1 MKKYLFMAVA
11 AIAALSSC
19 SSDNEF
25 IKGEDEN
32 EGNGLVF
39 TATMEG
45 IGGDTRAT
53 LDGTNC
59 AAWEVG
65 DEVLI
70 YGIVNINPFGPSDI
84 ESAVY
89 TAQSAGT
96 KTTFMPKTEGKEVSR
111 NDQSFF
117 AYFPASLVDIE
128 TGKME
133 LPATIT
139 AEYGKFN
146 MPMYG
151 ESFLNTPDL
160 TFKNICG
167 VLAVTVTDEQ
177 LAQVSSIKVNSSNC
191 ATSGLFTI
199 DKNNQCKMTQNEP
212 SNTVTVTYTEPVQT
226 EATGKVFYVAIP
238 PQTYKNLKIEVS
250 DGTTTKSMTTKKDA
264 DILIERNKIY
274 NITFKDNTP
283 TTGTATA
290 KINGEEV
297 EVKWIQLWAGGPKF
311 AEYNIGTT
319 AEKPEGIYM
328 VFDDAIKTGDDYAWG
343 ANWRTPSK
351 DEMEELNLAARENSK
366 KITCKYC
373 KYEVVNNEIWGFTF
387 TGKEAGYTD
396 NHVFFPDD
404 IKYGNSDDKG
414 GWGKYWSCTDN
425 GSTAWLLYFSST
437 SGASSWQSGGKSFD
451 FFVRP
456 VLNEAK

>member
-19 SSDNEF
+19 SSDNEVF
-25 IKGEDEN
+25 NSEVKKA
-32 EGNGLVF
+32 LTF
-39 TATMEG
+39 TATMEN
-45 IGGDTRAT
+45 IGGDTRTTFNAT
-53 LDGTNC
+53 DKL
-59 AAWEVG
+59 AEWEVG

-70 YGIVNINPFGPSDI
+70 YGFVNINPFGPSDI

-96 KTTFMPKTEGKEVSR
+96 TTSFMPKTEGKEVSR

-128 TGKME
+128 TGEME

-146 MPMYG
+146 MPMFG
-151 ESFLNTPDL
+151 KSFLNTPDL

-167 VLAVTVTDEQ
+167 ILAITVNNEQ
-177 LAQVSSIKVNSSNC
+177 LTQVSSIKVSSSNC
-191 ATSGLFTI
+191 ATSGLFTVN
-199 DKNNQCKMTQNEP
+199 KNNQCQITQNEP

-238 PQTYKNLKIEVS
+238 PQTYRNLKIEVS

-264 DILIERNKIY
+264 DILVERNKIY

-319 AEKPEGIYM
+319 AEKPEGNLISFY
-328 VFDDAIKTGDDYAWG
+328 VAIKTGDDYAWG
-343 ANWRTPSK
+343 AKWRTPSK
-351 DEMEELNLAARENSK
+351 DEMDQLRAASYGNSEAAGAK
-366 KITCKYC
+366 VTC
-373 KYEVVNNEIWGFTF
+373 ERVIVDGINGFIF

-396 NHVFFPDD
+396 NKVFFPADEID
-404 IKYGNSDDKG
+404 LYKSQDRVITSHYWTCTYDATVQVLYLSSSPGCARWDSSAKG
-414 GWGKYWSCTDN
+414 YND
-425 GSTAWLLYFSST
+425 YY
-437 SGASSWQSGGKSFD
+437 
-451 FFVRP
+451 VRP

>member
-167 VLAVTVTDEQ
+167 ILAITVNNEQ
-177 LAQVSSIKVNSSNC
+177 LAQVSNIKVNSSNC

-319 AEKPEGIYM
+319 AEKPGGNLISFY
-328 VFDDAIKTGDDYAWG
+328 DAIKTGNDYAWG
-343 ANWRTPSK
+343 TNWRTPSK
-351 DEMEELNLAARENSK
+351 DEMDQLRAASYGNSDAK
-366 KITCKYC
+366 VTC
-373 KYEVVNNEIWGFTF
+373 ERVIVDGINGFIF

-396 NHVFFPDD
+396 NKVFFPADEGDLYKSLDRD
-404 IKYGNSDDKG
+404 ITYH
-414 GWGKYWSCTDN
+414 YWTCTYD
-425 GSTAWLLYFSST
+425 TTVQVLYLASNAGYAAFYSS
-437 SGASSWQSGGKSFD
+437 GKSFD
-451 FFVRP
+451 YYVRP
-456 VLNEAK
+456 VLNEAE